1 MSRTSQIE
9 AALENNMIETWSP
22 EAPVQDRI
30 TKFQSNLLSRLE
42 ALDEIAEA
50 DFDLA
55 A

>member
-9 AALENNMIETWSP
+9 AALENNMIETWSA
-22 EAPVQDRI
+22 EAPLQPRI
-30 TKFQSNLLSRLE
+30 SKFQSNLLSRLE

-50 DFDLA
+50 DFELA